1 MQNETVARRYASA
14 ILSLAREAGKTDE
27 IASNLRTVSNAIFGD
42 QETRRFFLSPV
53 FVRKQKALVLAGI
66 FEGKLDEIA
75 LHTVLLLVRKRREAL
90 LPVIVAEY
98 DKLALAAAGKEPLEI
113 VSARPLGQDEIDR
126 IVTRLSRVNGAHYE
140 VAVRVDPR
148 LLGGV
153 RITMGDRS
161 IDGSIAGRLDNL
173 ARELVP
179 TAPTA
184 IGRSHSY
191 LS

>member
-14 ILSLAREAGKTDE
+14 VLSLAREAGKTE
-27 IASNLRTVSNAIFGD
+27 TIGANLRTASEAIFAD
-42 QETRRFFLSPV
+42 AETRRFFLSPV
-53 FVRKQKALVLAGI
+53 FVRTQKAQVLASI
-66 FEGKLDEIA
+66 FEGKLDELA

-90 LPVIVAEY
+90 LPAIVAEY
-98 DKLALAAAGKEPLEI
+98 DKLALSAAGKEPLEI
-113 VSARPLGQDEIDR
+113 VSARPLGQAETDR
-126 IVTRLSRVNGAHYE
+126 IVARLSALYGATFEVN
-140 VAVRVDPR
+140 VKVDPS

-161 IDGSIAGRLDNL
+161 IDGSIAGRLDQV

>member
-1 MQNETVARRYASA
+1 MPWTDYVRGGGTFVAVENTGRHALLQPDAWPVSRLTGLKVLGTCEGQRVTFSA
-14 ILSLAREAGKTDE
+14 GPGRWQ
-27 IASNLRTVSNAIFGD
+27 R
-42 QETRRFFLSPV
+42 
-53 FVRKQKALVLAGI
+53 LAG
-66 FEGKLDEIA
+66 
-75 LHTVLLLVRKRREAL
+75 
-90 LPVIVAEY
+90 
-98 DKLALAAAGKEPLEI
+98 LALSAAGKEPLEI
-113 VSARPLGQDEIDR
+113 VSARPLGQAETDR
-126 IVTRLSRVNGAHYE
+126 IVARLSALYGATFEVN
-140 VAVRVDPR
+140 VKVDPS

-161 IDGSIAGRLDNL
+161 IDGSIAGRLDQV

>member
-14 ILSLAREAGKTDE
+14 ILSLASEAGKTEE
-27 IASNLRTVSNAIFGD
+27 IGANLRTVSQAIFGD
-42 QETRRFFLSPV
+42 AETRRFFLSPV
-53 FVRKQKALVLAGI
+53 FVRKQKALVLASI

-90 LPVIVAEY
+90 LPAIVVQY
-98 DKLALAAAGKEPLEI
+98 DKLALVAAGREPLEI
-113 VSARPLGQDEIDR
+113 VSARPLGQVEIER
-126 IVTRLSRVNGAHYE
+126 IVARLSRLYGATFDVN
-140 VAVRVDPR
+140 VKVDPR

-153 RITMGDRS
+153 SITMGDRR
-161 IDGSIAGRLDNL
+161 IDGSVAGRLDQL

>member
-14 ILSLAREAGKTDE
+14 ILSLAKDAGKTDE
-27 IASNLRTVSNAIFGD
+27 IGSNLRTVSEAIFGD
-42 QETRRFFLSPV
+42 AETRRFFLSPV
-53 FVRKQKALVLAGI
+53 FVRKQKALVLARI

-90 LPVIVAEY
+90 LPTIVAEY
-98 DKLALAAAGKEPLEI
+98 GKLALQAAGKEPLEI
-113 VSARPLGQDEIDR
+113 VSARPLGQDETER
-126 IVTRLSRVNGAHYE
+126 IVARLSRLYGATFE
-140 VAVRVDPR
+140 VAIKVDPR
-148 LLGGV
+148 LLGGL
-153 RITMGDRS
+153 RITMGDRR
-161 IDGSIAGRLDNL
+161 IDGSVAGRLDQV

>member
-14 ILSLAREAGKTDE
+14 ILSLASEAGKTEE
-27 IASNLRTVSNAIFGD
+27 IGANLRTVSQAIFGD
-42 QETRRFFLSPV
+42 AETRRFFLSPV
-53 FVRKQKALVLAGI
+53 FVRKQKALVLASI

-90 LPVIVAEY
+90 LPAIVVQY
-98 DKLALAAAGKEPLEI
+98 DKLALVAAGREPLEI
-113 VSARPLGQDEIDR
+113 VSARPLGQVEIER
-126 IVTRLSRVNGAHYE
+126 IVTRLSRLYGATFDVN
-140 VAVRVDPR
+140 VKVDPR

-153 RITMGDRS
+153 SITMGDRR
-161 IDGSIAGRLDNL
+161 IDGSVAGRLDQL